1 MAQTIEKYFPG
12 LSEEQK
18 AQFDKLMTELTD
30 WNSKINVIS
39 RKDIENLEINHIL
52 HSLAIAKFVKFK
64 PGTRI
69 LDFGTGGG
77 IPGLPLA
84 IMFPDVHFHLIDRIG
99 KKVKVAEEVAKA
111 VGLKNVSFQKG
122 DIGECHE
129 KFDFVVTR
137 GVMDLAPML
146 KLLARNIDQKHQ
158 INAIP
163 NGVLAL
169 KGGELG
175 SEISAVKAPVELT
188 DLSGWF
194 EEPFFQ
200 TKKLVYVS

>member
-30 WNSKINVIS
+30 WNYKINVIS

>member
-18 AQFDKLMTELTD
+18 AQFDKLMSELTN

-137 GVMDLAPML
+137 GVMDLAPMM

-175 SEISAVKAPVELT
+175 SEIGAVKAPVELT